1 MQSRAIEEALSQ
13 SITKEHSLHKDFSAL
28 FFQHGLSPLQVARAM
43 CGAYPM
49 FPDALALGAMVA
61 EEAQEQGPALQ
72 GTSMA

>member
-49 FPDALALGAMVA
+49 FPDALALGAMVVA
-61 EEAQEQGPALQ
+61 EERAKRQQLQ
-72 GTSMA
+72 QQL